1 VIAPWCSRGSG
12 RSSQV
17 TSRRWCDQRGNGSK
31 IALHVSSL
39 AFFQEKLLMV
49 TLRCQ
54 PASNDLLRLWPI
66 SVITG
71 CLYCPVVFLVLLSP
85 LLSLCFR
92 SRRIRPLRCGLF
104 CGFNQRLSTRT
115 PALQRRTRKPPG
127 PRPPQQPKSRLG
139 RKRAR
144 KKGAAAGRELSHRR
158 RCGHRR
164 LWRSL

>member
-1 VIAPWCSRGSG
+1 
-12 RSSQV
+12 
-17 TSRRWCDQRGNGSK
+17 
-31 IALHVSSL
+31 
-39 AFFQEKLLMV
+39 MV

-104 CGFNQRLSTRT
+104 C
-115 PALQRRTRKPPG
+115 AA
-127 PRPPQQPKSRLG
+127 RPWSVPNADIARVDAGVAEGSLRCAAKEAASRGTDKLG
-139 RKRAR
+139 SGGCGGCCRKRQR
-144 KKGAAAGRELSHRR
+144 CWLCSLLLLSLGLEMIRAQMLR
-158 RCGHRR
+158 V
-164 LWRSL
+164 